1 VSGRSS
7 VRSLFA
13 ADKSSESGRKESD
26 MAIAYERLL
35 PDWPGFMLPERWRRF
50 FDVDPEHDKW
60 LRMEEYYDGEKLVL
74 RAEVPGIDPDKDVEI
89 TVSDG
94 VLHFHVHR
102 ELKAEQKTKKGYFS
116 EFRYG
121 ELSRTV
127 RLPEGVTGDDLK
139 ATYEDG
145 ILEVG
150 IPILPAKEPEVKTIP
165 VTKV

>member
-1 VSGRSS
+1 
-7 VRSLFA
+7 
-13 ADKSSESGRKESD
+13 
-26 MAIAYERLL
+26 MAIAYERRL
-35 PDWPGFMLPERWRRF
+35 PDWPGFIPPERWRRF
-50 FDVDPEHDKW
+50 FDVDPEQHGW
-60 LRMEEYYDGEKLVL
+60 LRMEEYYDGNTLVL

-94 VLHFHVHR
+94 VLDLQAHR
-102 ELKAEQKTKKGYFS
+102 EMKAEQESKKGSFS

-145 ILEVG
+145 ILEVR
-150 IPILPAKEPEVKTIP
+150 ISIRPAKAPEVRTIP

>member
-1 VSGRSS
+1 
-7 VRSLFA
+7 
-13 ADKSSESGRKESD
+13 

-35 PDWPGFMLPERWRRF
+35 PDWPGFVLPERWRRL
-50 FDVDPEHDKW
+50 FDVDAEQDK
-60 LRMEEYYDGEKLVL
+60 LLQMEEYYDHDNTLVL
-74 RAEVPGIDPDKDVEI
+74 RAEVPGIDPDKDVKI

-94 VLHFHVHR
+94 VLRFDAHR
-102 ELKAEQKTKKGYFS
+102 EVKAEHKSKKGYFS

-127 RLPEGVTGDDLK
+127 RLPKGVTGDDLK

-145 ILEVG
+145 ILEVRV
-150 IPILPAKEPEVKTIP
+150 PIVPAKEPEVQTIP

>member
-1 VSGRSS
+1 VADRSS
-7 VRSLFA
+7 VRSLSK
-13 ADKSSESGRKESD
+13 DTRGRKESD

-35 PDWPGFMLPERWRRF
+35 PDWPGFVLPERWRRL
-50 FDVDPEHDKW
+50 FDVDLEQNGW
-60 LRMEEYYDGEKLVL
+60 LRMEEYYDGDTLVL
-74 RAEVPGIDPDKDVEI
+74 RAEVPGVDPDKDIEL

-94 VLHFHVHR
+94 VVRFHAHR
-102 ELKAEQKTKKGYFS
+102 ELKAEHKSEKGYRS

-145 ILEVG
+145 ILEVR
-150 IPILPAKEPEVKTIP
+150 IPIPPAKGAEVKAIP
-165 VTKV
+165 VTKL